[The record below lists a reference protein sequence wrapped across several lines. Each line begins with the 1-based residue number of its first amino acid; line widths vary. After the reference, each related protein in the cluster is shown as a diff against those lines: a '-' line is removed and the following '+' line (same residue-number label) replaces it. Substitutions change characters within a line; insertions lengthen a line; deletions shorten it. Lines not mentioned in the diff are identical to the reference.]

1 MKNRLSCNRSARR
14 QASNL
19 RITAVL
25 LGAACL
31 LLGIPLCM
39 AGDAPQWMHEL
50 VNAPLPAH
58 DEKTDA
64 VLLYSETNVNV
75 ISADKI
81 KTVVRRAYKILRP
94 DGSEYGTAFAS
105 FRSPGEKINGMHGW
119 CIPAQGKDYEVKD
132 KEAME
137 VSVPGIQGS
146 ELIDDLKVR
155 LLRIP
160 APDPGNIV
168 GYEYEVEEQPLVL
181 QDV

>member
-1 MKNRLSCNRSARR
+1 
-14 QASNL
+14 
-19 RITAVL
+19 
-25 LGAACL
+25 
-31 LLGIPLCM
+31 M
-39 AGDAPQWMHEL
+39 AGDAPQWMHAL

-94 DGSEYGTAFAS
+94 DGREYGTAFAS
-105 FRSPGEKINGMHGW
+105 FRSPGQKISGMRGW

-132 KEAME
+132 KEAMD

-146 ELIDDLKVR
+146 ELIDDLRVR

-160 APDPGNIV
+160 HPIL
-168 GYEYEVEEQPLVL
+168 EIS
-181 QDV
+181 